1 MTTGTDPSQYL
12 FIIGCC
18 GALIMTAESYLLE
31 YDMISNILEPYQ
43 VLYIAGFSICLF
55 INYSIAPYFL
65 RNYGA
70 TFYNLSFLTSSLY
83 GLIYELLVLGTS
95 FEYLYLIGFG
105 CVMLGILLYNLPSS
119 QSQESR
125 DLLPES
131 INSSYNKENLDGIN
145 NKE

>member
-1 MTTGTDPSQYL
+1 MTQGTDPSQYL
-12 FIIGCC
+12 FIIGSC

-43 VLYIAGFSICLF
+43 IMYLVGFAVCLF

-65 RNYGA
+65 QYYGA
-70 TFYNLSFLTSSLY
+70 TFYNLSLLTSSLY
-83 GLIYELLVLGTS
+83 GLIYELIVLGTS
-95 FEYLYLIGFG
+95 FEYLYLIGFS

-119 QSQESR
+119 QFQESR

-131 INSSYNKENLDGIN
+131 MSPSYNKEKLATMN